1 MSGTIRRLGAVPNEP
16 PPIITADDFPDYAR
30 EQWQQAKMAYDDA
43 FRGLS
48 SLHFLMHRPGPVKV
62 LGTVTAVRYDARR
75 LREAADRMLVA
86 SDAII
91 AAAKRLNQWADE
103 LTDTDDGSKSDE

>member
-1 MSGTIRRLGAVPNEP
+1 MSGTLRRLGAVPDSP

-30 EQWQQAKMAYDDA
+30 EQWQQAKVAYADA

-48 SLHFLMHRPGPVKV
+48 SLHFLMHRPGQVKV
-62 LGTVTAVRYDARR
+62 FGTVTAVRYEARR

-91 AAAKRLNQWADE
+91 DAGKAVDQ
-103 LTDTDDGSKSDE
+103 

>member
-1 MSGTIRRLGAVPNEP
+1 MSGTVRRLGAVPNEP

-30 EQWQQAKMAYDDA
+30 EQWQQAKVAYDDA

-62 LGTVTAVRYDARR
+62 LGTVTAVRYEARR

-91 AAAKRLNQWADE
+91 EAGKAVDQ
-103 LTDTDDGSKSDE
+103 